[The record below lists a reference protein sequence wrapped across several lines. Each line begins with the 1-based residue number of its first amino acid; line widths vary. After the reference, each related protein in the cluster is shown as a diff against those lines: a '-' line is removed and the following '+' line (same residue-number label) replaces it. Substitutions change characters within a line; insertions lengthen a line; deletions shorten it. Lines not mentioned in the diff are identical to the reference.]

1 MAKNIKINGATYEN
15 VPEMNAPLADGS
27 GVAHFYDTD
36 GDTAVAENILAGK
49 SAHAK
54 GGAVSGTMVDNG
66 AVEMTISTL
75 DTPAKIAKGYHD
87 GSGTVSLDPAETAK
101 ITSDNIKGGVTVFGV
116 AGSTTVMET
125 KEATATAATIK
136 KGSTACVKGEM
147 VTGTMTA
154 ATVSQDSS
162 TKVVSVS

>member
-1 MAKNIKINGATYEN
+1 MAKNIKINGVTYEN
-15 VPEMNAPLADGS
+15 VPEVSTPLADGS
-27 GVAHFYDTD
+27 GVARFYDTD
-36 GDTAVAENILAGK
+36 SDTAAAENILTGK
-49 SAHAK
+49 SAHSK
-54 GGAVSGTMVDNG
+54 GGAVNGTMVDNG

-87 GSGTVSLDPAETAK
+87 GSGTVSLDPTETAK
-101 ITSDNIKGGVTVFGV
+101 LVSENIKGGVTVFGV

-147 VTGTMTA
+147 IEGTLTTA
-154 ATVSQDSS
+154 IVSQDSS